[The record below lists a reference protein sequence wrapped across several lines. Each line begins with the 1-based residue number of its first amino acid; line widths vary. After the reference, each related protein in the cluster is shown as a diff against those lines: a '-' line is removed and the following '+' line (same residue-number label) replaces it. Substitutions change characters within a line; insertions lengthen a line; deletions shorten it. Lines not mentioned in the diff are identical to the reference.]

1 MKMRSAT
8 LQTIDSMAR
17 HRVVVAVG
25 SLAEHSSLMWRVTTA
40 RSGANHLSSVANF
53 RRSTSK
59 KLKIKLTLLFGPD
72 WLSVS
77 GAFST
82 AKRLPSGC
90 TSKLGKTPTSVN
102 WPADQSCG
110 LSAWKESPEALYVAT
125 MILLSGQRVR

>member
-1 MKMRSAT
+1 MKRQSPVIKCADA
-8 LQTIDSMAR
+8 IPSYR
-17 HRVVVAVG
+17 HDKSG
-25 SLAEHSSLMWRVTTA
+25 TTA
-40 RSGANHLSSVANF
+40 RSGANHLPSVGNF

-72 WLSVS
+72 WLSES

-90 TSKLGKTPTSVN
+90 TSKLGKTPRSVN
-102 WPADQSCG
+102 WPGDHSRG